1 MSEHLLD
8 EMFEKGDLVKLS
20 YPSHTLGFSNA
31 VIGIYL
37 ETRNPNKG
45 NEEHIVWAMD
55 TGQKHSFNKE
65 QALSW
70 LEKIN
75 VSER

>member
-1 MSEHLLD
+1 
-8 EMFEKGDLVKLS
+8 MFQKGDLVKLS
-20 YPSHTLGFSNA
+20 YPSHPLGFSN
-31 VIGIYL
+31 VLIGIYL

-45 NEEHIVWAMD
+45 NEEHIVWAI
-55 TGQKHSFNKE
+55 GQKHSLNKE

-70 LEKIN
+70 LEKVN

>member
-8 EMFEKGDLVKLS
+8 EMFQKGDLVKLS
-20 YPSHTLGFSNA
+20 YPFHSLGFSK
-31 VIGIYL
+31 VPIGIYL

-45 NEEHIVWAMD
+45 NEEHIVWA
-55 TGQKHSFNKE
+55 TGQKYSLNKE

-70 LEKIN
+70 LEK
-75 VSER
+75 VDV

>member
-1 MSEHLLD
+1 
-8 EMFEKGDLVKLS
+8 MFQKGDLVKLS
-20 YPSHTLGFSNA
+20 YPSGNVL
-31 VIGIYL
+31 IGIYL

-45 NEEHIVWAMD
+45 NEEHIVWAI
-55 TGQKHSFNKE
+55 GQKHSLNKE

-70 LEKIN
+70 LEKVN